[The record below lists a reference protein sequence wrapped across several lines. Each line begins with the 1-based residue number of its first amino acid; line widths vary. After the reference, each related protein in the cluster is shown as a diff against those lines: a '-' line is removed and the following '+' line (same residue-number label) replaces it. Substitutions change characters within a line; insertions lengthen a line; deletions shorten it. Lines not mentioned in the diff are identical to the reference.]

1 MAKENNFTKAVK
13 ELLGEKDNMDA
24 ASQLEQESPLSTST
38 SKRVDTAPSF
48 SFDTEPQTATPR
60 PTSTSN
66 FKATG
71 GFSSSFASISEAPSE
86 PEHTPMPS
94 FTPSVGQENQ
104 TYINKETVITGSITS
119 KGSICNEGQVTGDI
133 STQDGVCITGKVDG
147 NIDGKSVQIIGGYV
161 VGNITA
167 KEDVS
172 NDFSSIIVGDITGE
186 NFSSD
191 GKVKGN
197 LKISNAVSL
206 KSNCI
211 ICGNVSARKLSVQD
225 GAVIKGN
232 VQILSPKAT
241 DDDTFAIPKGR
252 VGASVEDDVFEIPK
266 HPASK
271 QVDEQEFKM
280 PSYHTPSTTAA
291 STTDL
296 FASLKNRMMDKTDAE
311 VEASKKEEENK

>member
-13 ELLGEKDNMDA
+13 ELLGEKDNMDVT
-24 ASQLEQESPLSTST
+24 EFERESPAPMEFSKKTDTTSFATESAPSYKSTS
-38 SKRVDTAPSF
+38 
-48 SFDTEPQTATPR
+48 
-60 PTSTSN
+60 
-66 FKATG
+66 
-71 GFSSSFASISEAPSE
+71 GFSSSFASISESTPDPEPREMPTPDFSSGFSTTGAGGSE
-86 PEHTPMPS
+86 K
-94 FTPSVGQENQ
+94 Q

-133 STQDGVCITGKVDG
+133 NTQDSVCITGKVDG
-147 NIDGKSVQIIGGYV
+147 NVDGKSVQVIGGYV
-161 VGNITA
+161 VGNITV

-172 NDFSSIIVGDITGE
+172 NDFSSIIIGDITGE
-186 NFSSD
+186 NFASD

-197 LKISNAVSL
+197 LKILNAVTL

-252 VGASVEDDVFEIPK
+252 SGNTTEDVFEIPK

-271 QVDEQEFKM
+271 QVEEQEFKM
-280 PSYHTPSTTAA
+280 PSYHTPSATAA

-296 FASLKNRMMDKTDAE
+296 FASLKNRMLDKTDTDVA
-311 VEASKKEEENK
+311 EEEKADDKI